1 LAQSIAPCKLA
12 LMSIRTYG
20 WSAQRLGFS
29 RGAISIAPRA
39 DGRKPLLGIA
49 VVSVIGTEEML
60 KESLR

>member
-1 LAQSIAPCKLA
+1 
-12 LMSIRTYG
+12 MSIRTYG

-60 KESLR
+60 EESLR